1 MINQSRS
8 DAHARRGNAVL
19 LSILKGVTQ
28 VGILLLLG
36 LPAASLAAQ
45 NRVEVQEIRNAT
57 IKVSFDDVTF
67 LIDPMLGAKGAYAAA
82 PGAFNE
88 QLRNPLVELPVPAS
102 EIIKADAVVVTH
114 LHIDHWDD
122 AAKRMLPKDI
132 PIFSQNQQDA
142 DQIRAA
148 GFKNVRVLADE
159 TEFKGVRLSRTDG
172 QHGSDATMAVRG
184 KQLGKVSGV
193 VFQRTGFKTVYVAG
207 DTVWNASVEQAIA
220 RFNPKVIV
228 LNAGY
233 VRFKDI
239 EGAVIM
245 GKEDLSRAVAAA
257 PSAYIV
263 ASHLE
268 ALGHSTQSRAELIQ
282 YIRDAQLDPEH
293 VRVPDDG
300 QAYSF

>member
-1 MINQSRS
+1 M
-8 DAHARRGNAVL
+8 VL
-19 LSILKGVTQ
+19 VNTLKGFAW
-28 VGILLLLG
+28 VGFLLLQG
-36 LPAASLAAQ
+36 LPAASLAAE

-67 LIDPMLGAKGAYAAA
+67 LIDPMLGAKGAYVAA

-88 QLRNPLVELPVPAS
+88 HLRNPLVELPVPAN

-122 AAKRMLPKDI
+122 AAKRLLPKDM
-132 PIFSQNQQDA
+132 PIFSQNQEDA

-148 GFKNVRVLADE
+148 GFMDVRVLTDGA
-159 TEFKGVRLSRTDG
+159 EFKGVRLSRTDG

-193 VFQRTGFKTVYVAG
+193 VFQRAGFKTVYVAG

-220 RFNPKVIV
+220 RFKPQVIV

-245 GKEDLSRAVAAA
+245 GKEDLSRAAAAA

-282 YIRDAQLDPEH
+282 YIRDARLDPKR